1 MPVIG
6 KGREGWFLLLFLL
19 QFCLYTGILTYYE
32 HVVNGKDGLSTFVA
46 VLGGMP
52 GIITL
57 STAST
62 IVFLEGL
69 EMLSERYLKR
79 RYEEG
84 KEEGLKEVEVYRGRE
99 AWGRGRGRSRMG
111 GIERR
116 IAAENAGEEFNEPPP
131 SGRNGK

>member
-1 MPVIG
+1 M
-6 KGREGWFLLLFLL
+6 
-19 QFCLYTGILTYYE
+19 
-32 HVVNGKDGLSTFVA
+32 VNGKDGLSTFVA

-84 KEEGLKEVEVYRGRE
+84 KAEGRAEVSRAWEE
-99 AWGRGRGRSRMG
+99 WNQ
-111 GIERR
+111 RR
-116 IAAENAGEEFNEPPP
+116 IAAENAGMEFNEPPP
-131 SGRNGK
+131 SRGNGE